1 MDENQIEVFAAS
13 GDTPDQLAT
22 TTSVGLAK
30 FNPNDFMVTV
40 DGEVQ
45 ALTKVG
51 IAFTL
56 AYEGVNDVSRYYT
69 IDTNIGRQ
77 NPKIGDVGL
86 VIADKVQPEV
96 GQNGNQNGT
105 LVRLTAVRVDE
116 QVPTVWYGEVIGNI
130 IGPQG
135 KVGPQALQY
144 NDILQSAPNEY
155 VTVPISG
162 FNRTPKNSDIFTLYY
177 VIKNPN
183 DNSNILLQA
192 QAQIN
197 SIDTDTVRA
206 KVTNSVRITGPV
218 GPIGTRIF
226 ILKPSAYV
234 NGSILWKDAS
244 GLSQNDIIISSE
256 SIRLTEADNNITIQ
270 VLRGSMY
277 LVDRVNTSGIAYTH
291 YNPGLQSQDFQLG
304 IWNLSE
310 PSINGDIITFKYF
323 TIENTSTQFLET
335 NQIPY
340 PGELGLCIDDNY
352 PEQFGKFYTIITVDQ
367 SSKTV
372 TTNNVGASIVGPAQD
387 ISLGQVTTIR
397 NNADGTAGDASV
409 SMTVVDPL
417 HKQLNFGIPV
427 GQKGEQGIQGVQG
440 IPGPAGVANVN
451 ARGAYDS
458 TEVYVQNDL
467 VYFNTEYT
475 NEQFGGSYIRTEN
488 LPGQAALTPKD
499 NPTAWGL
506 FVAEGAPGPRGPVGP
521 AGPDGLPGEK
531 GKTGAIQAIFNSKVG
546 TSNNPVELSV
556 LYKVPFEVNDTIVG
570 VCKNKFSDAYYTYD
584 GGTVFTAVVTEIG
597 NLSVKLT
604 QINKLFVWPNTD
616 AVIIQPVSGN
626 VPVQGTFSVS
636 DLDKLQSNDNTII
649 MRDNERYM
657 LMDKQHDTGYLIY
670 THVGHNSTNNFN
682 VKCITITVNTRAW
695 VLTEQ
700 KLAESIAVQITS
712 PSTATS
718 GTLSSDDLIT
728 LQRSDNNYIMFNNE
742 IYRLQDKS
750 HETGYWSYAHMGFDV
765 SNADFPEKVLVINV
779 NNLSWLLKEKV
790 QKTDIYKHTVRGL
803 PGAGPYY
810 YEIYS
815 VDNTPVTTTSNL
827 VSLIRKSSFGVYKNG
842 TEPVYLYTSSNGQY
856 NKLLN
861 FVEQSGGAYNIQVD
875 VNLGYVPTSVT
886 DIVTKI

>member
-13 GDTPDQLAT
+13 GETPDQLAT

-30 FNPNDFMVTV
+30 FSPEDFMVTV

-96 GQNGNQNGT
+96 GENGNQNGT

-116 QVPTVWYGEVIGNI
+116 QVPIVWYGEVIGNI

-144 NDILQSAPNEY
+144 NDILQSAPDEY
-155 VTVPISG
+155 VNVPISG
-162 FNRTPKNSDIFTLYY
+162 FNRTPKNGDIFTLYY
-177 VIKNPN
+177 VIKNAS

-197 SIDTDTVRA
+197 SIDTDSVRA
-206 KVTNSVRITGPV
+206 KVTNRERITGPV
-218 GPIGTRIF
+218 GPFGTRIY

-234 NGSILWKDAS
+234 NGNILWEDAS

-256 SIRLTEADNNITIQ
+256 SIRLTEPANNITIQ

-277 LVDRVNTSGIAYTH
+277 LVDRVSIRGVAYTDFR
-291 YNPGLQSQDFQLG
+291 PGLQSQDFQLG

-310 PSINGDIITFKYF
+310 PSISGDVITFKYF
-323 TIENTSTQFLET
+323 TIENTPTQFLET

-372 TTNNVGASIVGPAQD
+372 TTNSVGASIVGPTQD
-387 ISLGQVTTIR
+387 ISLGQVTTIQ
-397 NNADGTAGDASV
+397 NNADGTAGDATA
-409 SMTVVDPL
+409 SMIVVDPL
-417 HKQLNFGIPV
+417 HKQLNLGIPA

-458 TEVYVQNDL
+458 SEVYVQNDL

-475 NEQFGGSYIRTEN
+475 NEQLGGSYIRTEN
-488 LPGQAALTPKD
+488 LPGQAGLTPKD

-521 AGPDGLPGEK
+521 VGPDGAV
-531 GKTGAIQAIFNSKVG
+531 GASGALQAIFNSQVG
-546 TSNNPVELSV
+546 NANPNVELSI
-556 LYKVPFEVNDTIVG
+556 LYKGKFNVG
-570 VCKNKFSDAYYTYD
+570 DKIAFLCKGSFKTPYTTYQPNSIAT
-584 GGTVFTAVVTEIG
+584 GTVSAIG
-597 NLSVKLT
+597 TLSVTFSSIDSSIVVLPSYDIIT
-604 QINKLFVWPNTD
+604 
-616 AVIIQPVSGN
+616 IQPVSGN
-626 VPVQGTFSVS
+626 LPVQGTFTEQQ
-636 DLDKLQSNDNTII
+636 LNTLQGNDNAII
-649 MRDNERYM
+649 VRDNERYM

-682 VKCITITVNTRAW
+682 IKCITITVNTRAW

-712 PSTATS
+712 PPTATS
-718 GTLSSDDLIT
+718 GTLNSEEMSI
-728 LQRSDNNYIMFNNE
+728 LQHSDNNYIMFNNE

-750 HETGYWSYAHMGFDV
+750 HETGYWSYSHMGFDV
-765 SNADFPEKVLVINV
+765 SNADFPEKVFVINV

-790 QKTDIYKHTVRGL
+790 QKTDIYKHTIRFTDNID
-803 PGAGPYY
+803 YN
-810 YEIYS
+810 IYS
-815 VDNTPVTTTSNL
+815 IDSTPVTTNL
-827 VSLIRKSSFGVYKNG
+827 EMVSLIGRSFSIHKQG
-842 TEPVYLYTSSNGQY
+842 TGPVYLYKSPSGQY
-856 NKLLN
+856 NKLLK
-861 FVEQSGGAYNIQVD
+861 FVEQSGGGYNVQLATD
-875 VNLGYVPTSVT
+875 LGYAPTSVT
-886 DIVTKI
+886 DTVTKM